1 MYLGRI
7 VESGTAEEVLKNPQ
21 HPYTQALLS
30 AVPRVEQDG
39 KTEPIKVG
47 GELPSPA
54 NPPQGCHFHP
64 RCLHVTG
71 ACRTAYPAEKAVSST
86 HLVRCVLVE

>member
-1 MYLGRI
+1 MLFR
-7 VESGTAEEVLKNPQ
+7 SVLKNPQ

-64 RCLHVTG
+64 RCLHVTE

-86 HLVRCVLVE
+86 HLVRCVLVK